1 MPATSPSVTV
11 VVEEK
16 AFMSILI
23 SAIESF
29 PTKFYP
35 GKNRRPLGV
44 PREGE
49 VSGLLFGQRILKR
62 PGVSIMNVA
71 IALPSVMF
79 EKRTSASID
88 KSLHHEDRII
98 EVLSMFP
105 SYEFLGGY
113 HSHVYR
119 SEDFDKKASVMNSE
133 DDSETAM
140 YMASEYRLDLI
151 EVIIGLT
158 CQERRSKV
166 SPTYVADNIINNC
179 CGKYKYSLAA
189 YYSQCRD
196 GNALELSGVNSLVCQ
211 AAAGISNADLS

>member
-1 MPATSPSVTV
+1 MSATSPSVTV

-29 PTKFYP
+29 PTKYFP
-35 GKNRRPLGV
+35 GNHHRPAGA

-62 PGVSIMNVA
+62 PDIAIMNVA
-71 IALPSVMF
+71 IALPSTMF
-79 EKRTSASID
+79 EKRTSGSIT

-98 EVLSMFP
+98 DVLSMFP

-113 HSHVYR
+113 HSHPCR
-119 SEDFDKKASVMNSE
+119 SDDFDKKTSVTPST
-133 DDSETAM
+133 DDDEVAT
-140 YMASEYRLDLI
+140 YKASEYHIDLLEI
-151 EVIIGLT
+151 VIGLT

-166 SPTYVADNIINNC
+166 SPSYVMDNIIHNC

-189 YYSQCRD
+189 YCTQYVDEEART
-196 GNALELSGVNSLVCQ
+196 LVGVDSLVCQ
-211 AAAGISNADLS
+211 AAAGINNADLS